1 MATEQMVWLSST
13 DPQAM
18 LRYLTNNG
26 LVSDR
31 QLRMFVEAVTGI
43 HVWVNLGAD
52 FDWLGFAN
60 EVITSEHAKHHPSL
74 SVQAALLRE
83 IFGNPFRPEDLNRI
97 VINSPVGPGTIT
109 GYNSHG
115 FPRVN
120 EVTCVPSKITTAEES
135 WLTPDI
141 IALARSIPEEKK
153 CERCGGHGYAAHY
166 STTGGHGVCLDC
178 HGSGRI
184 LDWSGMGPLADML
197 EEAGCDNEDI
207 LQHCR
212 GLERLVCT
220 RCDGDGKAHGAD
232 RPFEWTPEKG
242 YPGPCPVCS
251 GSRVKGWQ
259 PLRTPHC
266 RGCWALRLLRG
277 VG

>member
-115 FPRVN
+115 Q
-120 EVTCVPSKITTAEES
+120 EIIKLYGTCAWQEE
-135 WLTPDI
+135 I
-141 IALARSIPEEKK
+141 
-153 CERCGGHGYAAHY
+153 
-166 STTGGHGVCLDC
+166 
-178 HGSGRI
+178 
-184 LDWSGMGPLADML
+184 
-197 EEAGCDNEDI
+197 
-207 LQHCR
+207 Q
-212 GLERLVCT
+212 
-220 RCDGDGKAHGAD
+220 
-232 RPFEWTPEKG
+232 
-242 YPGPCPVCS
+242 
-251 GSRVKGWQ
+251 
-259 PLRTPHC
+259 
-266 RGCWALRLLRG
+266 RLLEKVKSMG
-277 VG
+277 GKQT